1 MYKCLLCWRYLRT
14 RYLAFACIVSV
25 MLGVAT
31 LIVVN
36 SVMSGFS
43 TKLRERLHQLLSDV
57 VIESFGMEG
66 FDDPDGKMTMIR
78 NDKFLGPRIEAMSA
92 TMEVFAMLQYQA
104 GNGRVINRP
113 VKLIG
118 VDAATR
124 SKIGG
129 FHEHL
134 EFQKDRAEP
143 GFDVP
148 KAIVDEFQRR
158 ARWNRLLEQERLN
171 HEALADPDKPPP
183 PMPTPFVASLPR
195 AAIVG
200 HLIATYR
207 ATNPDTGEM
216 EEFTSLPPGAAIN
229 LTTVSAQAKATI
241 GGQTLTPVSDQFV
254 VTDYFK
260 SEMSEYDS
268 NYIFVDLRYLQHLR
282 TAENSV
288 TSIQVKL
295 KDYDADSREVV
306 KQLRKMFASDGMRV
320 DTWED
325 KQGPLLAAIRIEKNL
340 LNVLLFLIVAVAGFG
355 ILAIFSMI
363 VSEKTRDIG
372 ILKALGAPSA
382 GIMQIF
388 LGYGLLLGVFGA
400 ALGTGAGVW
409 LTLEIN
415 TVEQWLAGQTG
426 QHLFDPKIYYFR
438 EIPTD
443 IQMPAVLMVNLG
455 AIAVAVLFSIL
466 PAIRAARLQPVQAL
480 RYE

>member
-1 MYKCLLCWRYLRT
+1 MYKTLLCWRYLRT

-57 VIESFGMEG
+57 VVESPGMEG
-66 FDDPDGKMTMIR
+66 FGNPDGKMAMIR

-104 GNGRVINRP
+104 SNGRVINRP

-134 EFQKDRAEP
+134 EFQKNRANP

-148 KAIVDEFQRR
+148 RPILDEFERR
-158 ARWNRLLEQERLN
+158 AQWNRLLAKERLKQQ
-171 HEALADPDKPPP
+171 ALLNPDEPPP
-183 PMPTPFVASLPR
+183 PDPPQVVASPPQ

-207 ATNPDTGEM
+207 ATNPETGET
-216 EEFTSLPPGAAIN
+216 EEFTSLPPGTAIT
-229 LTTVSAQAKATI
+229 LTTVSAQTKATI
-241 GGQTLTPVSDQFV
+241 GGETLTPVSDQFI

-282 TAENSV
+282 TAEDRV

-295 KDYDADSREVV
+295 KNYDGDSEEVV
-306 KQLRKMFASDGMRV
+306 KQLQKMFASDGIRV

-325 KQGPLLAAIRIEKNL
+325 KQGPLLAAINIEKNL
-340 LNVLLFLIVAVAGFG
+340 LNILLFMIVAVAGFG

-372 ILKALGAPSA
+372 VLKALGAPSG

-388 LGYGLLLGVFGA
+388 IGYGLLLGLVGCILGSGIGLWLSNNINWVENRLADATGHHVF
-400 ALGTGAGVW
+400 
-409 LTLEIN
+409 N
-415 TVEQWLAGQTG
+415 
-426 QHLFDPKIYYFR
+426 PRIYYFN

-443 IQMPAVLMVNLG
+443 VQAPAVLMVNLG

>member
-1 MYKCLLCWRYLRT
+1 VYKALLCWRYLLT
-14 RYLAFACIVSV
+14 RYLALACIISV

-43 TKLRERLHQLLSDV
+43 TKLRERLHQLLSEV

-66 FDDPDGKMTMIR
+66 FDDPEGKMAMIR
-78 NDKFLGPRIEAMSA
+78 NDAFLGPRVEAMSA
-92 TMEVFAMLQYQA
+92 TMEVFAMLQYQT
-104 GNGRVINRP
+104 GSGRVINRP

-134 EFQKDRAEP
+134 EFQKDRAVP

-148 KAIVDEFQRR
+148 KTIIDEFERRTQWNHLLEKERQRRDAIVD
-158 ARWNRLLEQERLN
+158 
-171 HEALADPDKPPP
+171 PDNPPL
-183 PMPTPFVASLPR
+183 MPTPLVASPPQ

-207 ATNPDTGEM
+207 MTDPDTGKM
-216 EEFTSLPPGAAIN
+216 EERVSLPPGAAIT
-229 LTTVSAQAKATI
+229 LTTVSAQSKATI
-241 GGQTLTPVSDQFV
+241 GGETLTAVSDQFV

-268 NYIFVDLRYLQHLR
+268 NYIFVDLHYLQHLR
-282 TAENSV
+282 TAENRV

-295 KDYDADSREVV
+295 KNYDGDSKEVV
-306 KQLRKMFASDGMRV
+306 KQLRQMFASDGIRV
-320 DTWED
+320 ETWED
-325 KQGPLLAAIRIEKNL
+325 KQGPLLAAITIEKNL
-340 LNVLLFLIVAVAGFG
+340 LNILLFLIVAVAGFG

-372 ILKALGAPSA
+372 ILKALGAPSG

-388 LGYGLLLGVFGA
+388 LGYGLLLGVVGC
-400 ALGTGAGVW
+400 ALGSGAGLW
-409 LTLEIN
+409 LTSNIN
-415 TVEQWLAGQTG
+415 WVENRLADVTG
-426 QHLFDPKIYYFR
+426 HHVFNPQIYYFS

-443 IQMPAVLMVNLG
+443 IQAPAVLIVNLG

-466 PAIRAARLQPVQAL
+466 PALRAARLQPVHAL

>member
-1 MYKCLLCWRYLRT
+1 MYKTLLCWRYLRT

-57 VIESFGMEG
+57 VIEGLSMDG
-66 FDDPDGKMTMIR
+66 FDNPEGKMAMIR
-78 NDKFLGPRIEAMSA
+78 NDKFLGPRVEAMSA
-92 TMEVFAMLQYQA
+92 TMEVFAMLQYQT

-113 VKLIG
+113 VKVIG

-134 EFQKDRAEP
+134 VFQKNQANP
-143 GFDVP
+143 GFNVP
-148 KAIVDEFQRR
+148 QEIVKEFELRVQ
-158 ARWNRLLEQERLN
+158 WNHLHEKERLRR
-171 HEALADPDKPPP
+171 EGVVDPDNPPP
-183 PMPTPFVASLPR
+183 DPPPVIASPPQ

-200 HLIATYR
+200 HLIAHYR
-207 ATNPDTGEM
+207 VTDPETGKMVERP
-216 EEFTSLPPGAAIN
+216 SLPPGAAIT
-229 LTTVSAQAKATI
+229 LTTVSAQTKASI
-241 GGQTLTPVSDQFV
+241 GGDTLTPVSDQFI
-254 VTDYFK
+254 VTDYFR

-268 NYIFVDLRYLQHLR
+268 NYIFVDLHYLQHLR
-282 TAENSV
+282 TAENRV

-295 KDYDADSREVV
+295 RNYDGDSAEVV
-306 KQLRKMFASDGMRV
+306 KQLRQMFASDGIRV
-320 DTWED
+320 ETWED
-325 KQGPLLAAIRIEKNL
+325 KQGPLLAAITIEKNL
-340 LNVLLFLIVAVAGFG
+340 LNILLFLIVAVAGFG

-372 ILKALGAPSA
+372 ILKALGAPSG

-388 LGYGLLLGVFGA
+388 LGYGLLLGVVGC
-400 ALGTGAGVW
+400 ALGSGVGLW
-409 LTLEIN
+409 LTSNIN
-415 TVEQWLAGQTG
+415 WVENRLADATG
-426 QHLFDPKIYYFR
+426 RHVFNPQIYYFS

-443 IQMPAVLMVNLG
+443 IQAPAVLVVNFG